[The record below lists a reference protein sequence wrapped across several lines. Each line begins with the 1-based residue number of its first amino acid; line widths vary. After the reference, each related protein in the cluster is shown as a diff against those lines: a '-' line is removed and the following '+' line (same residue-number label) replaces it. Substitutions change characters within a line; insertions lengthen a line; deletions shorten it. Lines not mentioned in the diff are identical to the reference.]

1 MKITDLT
8 PEYERA
14 YFCCLE
20 DWSEEMKEAGDHK
33 ACWYNVMKDKGLKV
47 KLAQDENGV
56 ATGMIQYLPAE
67 VSFIEGKDLYIIQ
80 CIWVHGH
87 KQGIGNYQKKGIGK
101 TLLKAAED
109 DVRAMGAKGLAAW
122 GISFPFWMRA
132 SWFRKQGY
140 KVVDKNGMFRLLWKP
155 FASDAVPPLLIKQ
168 KKLPALVPG
177 KVNISLFLNGWCP
190 AQNMTYE
197 RTKRAMKGY
206 EDKIELKEYKTIN
219 LDVQREWGI
228 TDAILINNKHAS
240 SGPPL
245 TYKKIRRII
254 DRKVRKIV

>member
-206 EDKIELKEYKTIN
+206 EDKI
-219 LDVQREWGI
+219 
-228 TDAILINNKHAS
+228 
-240 SGPPL
+240 
-245 TYKKIRRII
+245 
-254 DRKVRKIV
+254 